1 MTARTDCSWEPPSR
15 SSLFSH
21 SFVCLRRKLG
31 EMGRLAFGSET
42 VTFDDR
48 LLGHLEVVMVAK
60 LRRREPFILTWTVDP
75 SLGSGRV
82 SRWVGVSTSWDIRY
96 HSRAIGPINPA
107 WIDA

>member
-1 MTARTDCSWEPPSR
+1 
-15 SSLFSH
+15 
-21 SFVCLRRKLG
+21 
-31 EMGRLAFGSET
+31 MGRLAFGSET

-82 SRWVGVSTSWDIRY
+82 SRWVGVSTGWDIRY

-107 WIDA
+107 WIDALMSTANSPGGLRVVPEPDQDEAVAG

>member
-1 MTARTDCSWEPPSR
+1 
-15 SSLFSH
+15 
-21 SFVCLRRKLG
+21 
-31 EMGRLAFGSET
+31 MGRLAFGSET
-42 VTFDDR
+42 VTLDDR
-48 LLGHLEVVMVAK
+48 LLGHLEVVMVTK

-107 WIDA
+107 WIDALMSTANSPGGLRIVPEPDQDDAATG

>member
-1 MTARTDCSWEPPSR
+1 
-15 SSLFSH
+15 
-21 SFVCLRRKLG
+21 
-31 EMGRLAFGSET
+31 MGRLAFGSET

-107 WIDA
+107 WIDALMSTANSPGGLRIVPEPDQDDAAAG